1 MCLHWSVLHESSKE
15 VTATADFM
23 MLAETMHS
31 SENLDLIEVLEQGM
45 ISTPRHPNYDVAPG
59 RTRPLNKY
67 YPPDFDPSKIP
78 RAKGQRN
85 RQFVQRV
92 MAPFNM
98 QCNTCH
104 EYIYKGKKF
113 NMRRETAEGE
123 FYLGLK
129 IFRFYFRCPNCLA
142 EITFKTDLENC
153 DYQQE
158 HGATRL
164 FEAFKLYQQ
173 EEKAKE
179 TQEEEDKKDPMK
191 MLEKRTKMSR
201 AEMEAMGKLEELQE
215 INRRHEAFDPDKYLE
230 NQRMLQAEELRL
242 QEEKDEEFIRSL
254 YGRTTDGKVIKRIL
268 DDSDEEH
275 PLTAT
280 TIPPIHVKQEK
291 PEDDDGE
298 KPCCSTSATKEPFK
312 EPSKPSTQSLTNK
325 RPIESSQ
332 KQILS
337 KAVIVKKKKPA
348 KEEDA
353 DNELRLQEE
362 KDEEFIRSLYGRTT
376 DGKVIKRILDDS
388 DEEHPLTATTI
399 PPIHVKQEK
408 PEDDDGEKPCC
419 STSATKEPFKEPSKP
434 STQSLTNKRPIESS
448 QKQILSKA
456 VIVKKKKPAKE
467 EDADN
472 VIKREVIVRIKEEQP
487 ESSNADES
495 VDSTVTSEDSK
506 ATLQGPSLPSNA
518 LLGLADYGSDS
529 SSD

>member
-1 MCLHWSVLHESSKE
+1 MTGTERKV
-15 VTATADFM
+15 F
-23 MLAETMHS
+23 
-31 SENLDLIEVLEQGM
+31 Q
-45 ISTPRHPNYDVAPG
+45 
-59 RTRPLNKY
+59 KY

-215 INRRHEAFDPDKYLE
+215 INRRHEAFDTDKFLE
-230 NQRMLQAEELRL
+230 SQQMSQAEELRK

-254 YGRTTDGKVIKRIL
+254 YGRTADGKVIKRIIE
-268 DDSDEEH
+268 DDEKYEVAITSLKPVKVEQPEDED
-275 PLTAT
+275 
-280 TIPPIHVKQEK
+280 EK
-291 PEDDDGE
+291 PS
-298 KPCCSTSATKEPFK
+298 CSTSILKERSK
-312 EPSKPSTQSLTNK
+312 EAIKPIQALSAKRSVESK
-325 RPIESSQ
+325 Q

-337 KAVIVKKKKPA
+337 KAVIIKKKKVE
-348 KEEDA
+348 KEDEAVNDAVRED
-353 DNELRLQEE
+353 E
-362 KDEEFIRSLYGRTT
+362 
-376 DGKVIKRILDDS
+376 
-388 DEEHPLTATTI
+388 
-399 PPIHVKQEK
+399 
-408 PEDDDGEKPCC
+408 
-419 STSATKEPFKEPSKP
+419 
-434 STQSLTNKRPIESS
+434 
-448 QKQILSKA
+448 
-456 VIVKKKKPAKE
+456 
-467 EDADN
+467 
-472 VIKREVIVRIKEEQP
+472 
-487 ESSNADES
+487 DES
-495 VDSTVTSEDSK
+495 KNTSEDK
-506 ATLQGPSLPSNA
+506 RGVLPQSDCQTVSSSSNA

-529 SSD
+529 NSE

>member
-1 MCLHWSVLHESSKE
+1 MTGTERKV
-15 VTATADFM
+15 F
-23 MLAETMHS
+23 
-31 SENLDLIEVLEQGM
+31 Q
-45 ISTPRHPNYDVAPG
+45 
-59 RTRPLNKY
+59 KY

-215 INRRHEAFDPDKYLE
+215 INRRHEAFDTDKFLE
-230 NQRMLQAEELRL
+230 SQRMSQAEELRK

-254 YGRTTDGKVIKRIL
+254 YGRTADGKVIKRIIE
-268 DDSDEEH
+268 DDEKYEVAITPIRPVKVEQPEDED
-275 PLTAT
+275 
-280 TIPPIHVKQEK
+280 EK
-291 PEDDDGE
+291 PS
-298 KPCCSTSATKEPFK
+298 CSTSILKEGSKEATKPTEAL
-312 EPSKPSTQSLTNK
+312 STK
-325 RPIESSQ
+325 RPVESKQ

-337 KAVIVKKKKPA
+337 KAVIVKKKKLE
-348 KEEDA
+348 KEDEAVKDA
-353 DNELRLQEE
+353 
-362 KDEEFIRSLYGRTT
+362 
-376 DGKVIKRILDDS
+376 
-388 DEEHPLTATTI
+388 
-399 PPIHVKQEK
+399 VKE
-408 PEDDDGEKPCC
+408 DGEG
-419 STSATKEPFKEPSKP
+419 SK
-434 STQSLTNKRPIESS
+434 N
-448 QKQILSKA
+448 
-456 VIVKKKKPAKE
+456 
-467 EDADN
+467 
-472 VIKREVIVRIKEEQP
+472 
-487 ESSNADES
+487 
-495 VDSTVTSEDSK
+495 TSEDRK
-506 ATLQGPSLPSNA
+506 EILPQPDCHTVPSSSNA

-529 SSD
+529 NSD

>member
-1 MCLHWSVLHESSKE
+1 M
-15 VTATADFM
+15 
-23 MLAETMHS
+23 
-31 SENLDLIEVLEQGM
+31 
-45 ISTPRHPNYDVAPG
+45 
-59 RTRPLNKY
+59 
-67 YPPDFDPSKIP
+67 
-78 RAKGQRN
+78 
-85 RQFVQRV
+85 
-92 MAPFNM
+92 
-98 QCNTCH
+98 
-104 EYIYKGKKF
+104 
-113 NMRRETAEGE
+113 
-123 FYLGLK
+123 
-129 IFRFYFRCPNCLA
+129 A

-353 DNELRLQEE
+353 DN
-362 KDEEFIRSLYGRTT
+362 
-376 DGKVIKRILDDS
+376 
-388 DEEHPLTATTI
+388 
-399 PPIHVKQEK
+399 
-408 PEDDDGEKPCC
+408 
-419 STSATKEPFKEPSKP
+419 
-434 STQSLTNKRPIESS
+434 
-448 QKQILSKA
+448 
-456 VIVKKKKPAKE
+456 
-467 EDADN
+467 